1 MSMKKLLFT
10 LIFAIPSIVN
20 AELSKVDEFVYCT
33 AHLEKY
39 EKERAQL
46 EKAIKDNNLE
56 IEIHNSE
63 REDLA
68 DQERDLRRMERDG
81 FDTEY
86 IGRRFLRNVER
97 YNERGRGLNMRSR
110 NLERKIKRLEK
121 TGSRVYSECSQYDN
135 MNIVLEFC
143 DGGTYA
149 SERTEKGCY
158 YLNHKFFKC

>member
-86 IGRRFLRNVER
+86 IGRRFLRN
-97 YNERGRGLNMRSR
+97 
-110 NLERKIKRLEK
+110 LERKIKRLEK

-149 SERTEKGCY
+149 SERTEKGV
-158 YLNHKFFKC
+158 LLPKSQVL